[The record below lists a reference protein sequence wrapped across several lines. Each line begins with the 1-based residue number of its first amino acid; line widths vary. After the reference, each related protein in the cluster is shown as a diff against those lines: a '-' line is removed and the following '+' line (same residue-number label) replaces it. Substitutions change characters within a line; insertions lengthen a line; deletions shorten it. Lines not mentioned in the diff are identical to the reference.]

1 MNLLTL
7 SNEKV
12 SGSRGERNSCG
23 ENYKNW
29 LGTQIGNHNSL
40 YQELML
46 KTDLVKIDEFIME
59 KNSNYQVC
67 LNDMQRSAKVGKL
80 VEILGSF
87 FGNEDVRGLESKV
100 IVFVDFK
107 ANIQEIMTRFRG
119 EGEGGEG
126 CLFRP
131 MYFVGQGVEGK
142 TKLKMGKN
150 QQAQVLKDFKNSV
163 FNV

>member
-1 MNLLTL
+1 
-7 SNEKV
+7 
-12 SGSRGERNSCG
+12 
-23 ENYKNW
+23 
-29 LGTQIGNHNSL
+29 
-40 YQELML
+40 ML

-59 KNSNYQVC
+59 KNSNYQGC

-87 FGNEDVRGLESKV
+87 FWNEDVRGLESKV

-107 ANIQEIMTRFRG
+107 ANIQEIMSRFRD
-119 EGEGGEG
+119 EGEGRRG